1 MLFNEIYPSL
11 KNFPNAE
18 KYSLCAEIKD
28 SFLNLLKNIL
38 LANKVRSKRK
48 YYQNEADGHL
58 QYCKILIDF
67 SYNQK
72 YINEG
77 FHRNI
82 KLKLSEIGRML
93 SGWIRK
99 S

>member
-1 MLFNEIYPSL
+1 MLFNEIYPAL
-11 KNFPNAE
+11 KNYPNAE
-18 KYSLCAEIKD
+18 KYTLCAEIKNA
-28 SFLNLLKNIL
+28 FLDLLKNIL
-38 LANKVRSKRK
+38 LANKVKSKRN

-58 QYCKILIDF
+58 QYCKILIDL

-77 FHRNI
+77 FHRDI

>member
-1 MLFNEIYPSL
+1 MIFHEVYPTL
-11 KNFPNAE
+11 KNYPNAE
-18 KYSLCAEIKD
+18 KYSLCAEIKE

-38 LANKVRSKRK
+38 LANKVKSKRN
-48 YYQNEADGHL
+48 YYQNEADGYL

-67 SYNQK
+67 SNEQR

-82 KLKLSEIGRML
+82 QLKLSEIGRML

-99 S
+99 T